1 MVLDYLRNLNQ
12 KEGVRKK
19 EVGKKR
25 KQEIGKQETKKPEG
39 EKMKKQFSQEQV
51 MDALERLQV
60 IGRIVMRY
68 VSDGFGYEDY
78 SADFRKFKP
87 ELYEQEMQ
95 KYGDTKELNDALLG
109 WEDILFKESLA
120 ELLDYMKHNES
131 RVRLEAMRVFNRVQK
146 EVSHVDIESEH
157 IRQSERLAY
166 HVKVDLNNDKYWK
179 VAVKA
184 MGDENPE
191 IRELAKSAVKEF
203 SWRVALPDLYKLLK
217 NDNPHI
223 RRGAREALAE
233 IFWNAYGEECFPF
246 REFLKYLIEA
256 AGQENDD
263 IRYKIDSEF
272 HDLGDP
278 YFTDVFVERLRN
290 SPTEGAREYA
300 AETLAWQVL
309 SGEAENALIEAL
321 EDPSPRVRRAAAKTI
336 GEIEI
341 QYRQHHPK
349 NWPSP
354 EENHFTYPLIKALDD
369 KDAGVREAALEAL
382 GKIGVEKITTR
393 DNQKM

>member
-1 MVLDYLRNLNQ
+1 MYRLDPHTRIMVLDYLRNLNQ

-19 EVGKKR
+19 EEVGKTR

-39 EKMKKQFSQEQV
+39 EKMKKQFSTEQV
-51 MDALERLQV
+51 MDVLERLQL

-68 VSDGFGYEDY
+68 VSDSFGYEDY
-78 SADFRKFKP
+78 TEDFKKFKP

-109 WEDILFKESLA
+109 WENILFEESLA
-120 ELLDYMKHNES
+120 ELLDYMKHDAS
-131 RVRLEAMRVFNRVQK
+131 RVRLEAMKVFTKVQK

-157 IRQSERLAY
+157 IRRSERLAY
-166 HVKVDLNNDKYWK
+166 FVKVDVNNDKYWK

-184 MGDENPE
+184 MGDENLE

-217 NDNPHI
+217 NENPHV

-233 IFWNAYGEECFPF
+233 MFWNVYGEECFPF

-256 AGQENDD
+256 AGQEDD
-263 IRYKIDSEF
+263 DVRYKIDSEF

-300 AETLAWQVL
+300 AETLSMASIV
-309 SGEAENALIEAL
+309 GGGREC
-321 EDPSPRVRRAAAKTI
+321 T
-336 GEIEI
+336 
-341 QYRQHHPK
+341 YRSFRGSQSK
-349 NWPSP
+349 
-354 EENHFTYPLIKALDD
+354 
-369 KDAGVREAALEAL
+369 G
-382 GKIGVEKITTR
+382 
-393 DNQKM
+393 